1 MGCFIEQTN
10 FTMKCFLV
18 IDNEIINTRNNAYY
32 MSLRIQLIYPNE
44 GTMHDV
50 FLWISFMVYEIQM
63 QLHIWYSGTD
73 KSYHELWVHE
83 IIIKREQIEFVL
95 FVNLVK

>member
-1 MGCFIEQTN
+1 
-10 FTMKCFLV
+10 
-18 IDNEIINTRNNAYY
+18 
-32 MSLRIQLIYPNE
+32 
-44 GTMHDV
+44 
-50 FLWISFMVYEIQM
+50 MVYEIQM